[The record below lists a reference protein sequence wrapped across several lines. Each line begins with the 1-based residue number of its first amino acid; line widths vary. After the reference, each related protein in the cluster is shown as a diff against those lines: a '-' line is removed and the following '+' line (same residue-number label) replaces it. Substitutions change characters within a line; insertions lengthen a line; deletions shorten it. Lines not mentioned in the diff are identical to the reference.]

1 LLNMKKY
8 GKLLLSAYIMEKI
21 KSGKS
26 QKGGGMISKY
36 SKLFLLGYILKKL
49 SFKTIKSVESY
60 KEAEPEK
67 VELNKAGK
75 GSGMKKLGKI
85 VLAALVGA
93 IAIYAFKKY
102 ATKKSEYK
110 IAVQ

>member
-1 LLNMKKY
+1 MKKY

-36 SKLFLLGYILKKL
+36 SRLFLLGYILKKL

-60 KEAEPEK
+60 KETEPVK
-67 VELNKAGK
+67 VEFKKAGK

-85 VLAALVGA
+85 VLGALVGA
-93 IAIYAFKKY
+93 TAIYAFKKY
-102 ATKKSEYK
+102 ATKKSE
-110 IAVQ
+110 

>member
-1 LLNMKKY
+1 MKKY
-8 GKLLLSAYIMEKI
+8 GKLLLSAYITEKI
-21 KSGKS
+21 RSGKS
-26 QKGGGMISKY
+26 QKGVGIISKY
-36 SKLFLLGYILKKL
+36 SRLFLLGYILKKL
-49 SFKTIKSVESY
+49 SFTTIKSVESY

-67 VELNKAGK
+67 VEFNKVGK

-85 VLAALVGA
+85 VLAAVVGA

-102 ATKKSEYK
+102 AIKKSEYK